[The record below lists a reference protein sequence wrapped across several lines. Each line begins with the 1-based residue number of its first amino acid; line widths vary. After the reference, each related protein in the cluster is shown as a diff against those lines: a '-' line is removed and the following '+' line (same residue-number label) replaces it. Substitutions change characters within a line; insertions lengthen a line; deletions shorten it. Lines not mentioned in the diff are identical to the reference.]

1 MEDRVRPAG
10 RGGLAVTTLGLLLLI
25 SAAWWALALWPAA
38 MEPGWLSRTREVC
51 FGTQPSGLPSAGGWV
66 LLIGEPIGMIGVL
79 VVAWGGDLRVG
90 LRNLLARGWG
100 RALVSGVLLAVA
112 SGVVAAAVR
121 VRTATVHP
129 EEPIAGLARV
139 DRPVPP
145 FELVDQTGHRR
156 TIEDFTGRIVLVTF
170 AYAHCTAICPA
181 QVHGVLAARRG
192 IAGRNAVAVVITVD
206 PWRDPPSRLPAIAE
220 GWEAR
225 PGEFIL
231 SGTPEQVTEV
241 LKAWRIPTER
251 SIETGEVAH
260 PATVYIIGPSG
271 RIVAIGVGAGR
282 QFADAV
288 GKLAA
293 TL

>member
-1 MEDRVRPAG
+1 MEDRVRRAD
-10 RGGLAVTTLGLLLLI
+10 RGGLAVSTLGLLLLI

-38 MEPGWLSRTREVC
+38 MEPGWLTRTREVC

-79 VVAWGGDLRVG
+79 VAAWGGELRAG
-90 LRNLLARGWG
+90 LGNLLARRWG
-100 RALVSGVLLAVA
+100 RALAAGILLAISA
-112 SGVVAAAVR
+112 GVGAAAVR
-121 VRTATVHP
+121 VRTAASQP
-129 EEPIAGLARV
+129 EGPIAGLARV

-145 FELVDQTGHRR
+145 FGLVDQAGQRR
-156 TIEDFTGRIVLVTF
+156 TLEDFAGRIVLVTF

-220 GWEAR
+220 GWQAG

-241 LKAWRIPTER
+241 LKAWRIPTAR
-251 SIETGEVAH
+251 NVETGEVAH

-271 RIVAIGVGAGR
+271 RIVAIGVGASR
-282 QFADAV
+282 QFAAAV
-288 GKLAA
+288 LKLAA
-293 TL
+293 SL